1 MVAYEIFTEDLPD
14 YRHTVERA
22 LRDNGFEDFTI
33 SYDALGYGP
42 HQDGKPEKSMRI
54 LVAIIADFT
63 AQVDE
68 RMMRVKDHIHKYNG
82 PMGQTAVMVIRFPA
96 DVKMHIRE
104 EDEGR
109 RTPDTD
115 SAAGIVWTNISH
127 KLEPARPARVRR
139 GRIVAA
145 AGGWKRL
152 LPGNTEVRG
161 KIVRFLPG

>member
-22 LRDNGFEDFTI
+22 LRDNGFEEFTI

-82 PMGQTAVMVIRFPA
+82 PKGQTAVMVIRFLA

-104 EDEGR
+104 EDDGR
-109 RTPDTD
+109 RTPD
-115 SAAGIVWTNISH
+115 SPAEQVSVLRC

-145 AGGWKRL
+145 GGSWKSL
-152 LPGNTEVRG
+152 LPGNTGVRG
-161 KIVRFLPG
+161 KIVRFLPE